1 MYLPV
6 ICDFQ
11 PSNTPDGLPIQVGNK
26 TEGALLG
33 FVLEIGETYQ
43 DYRDHNPE
51 SSFVKVY
58 TFNSARKSMTTAVRL
73 PGGGFRIYSKGASE
87 IILSRCTSIIGKNGE
102 IRPFTAADA
111 EKMVKEVIEPM
122 ACDGLRTISLA
133 YRDFP
138 ANGVPPEKGLL
149 NVFKIKVLQCGVV
162 TNCRRQLQNWA
173 WKVKVV
179 NGSRQS

>member
-1 MYLPV
+1 MNLPV

-11 PSNTPDGLPIQVGNK
+11 PSNMPDGLPIQVGNK

-43 DYRDHNPE
+43 DYRDRNPE

-102 IRPFTAADA
+102 IRPFMAADA

-122 ACDGLRTISLA
+122 ACNGLRTISLA

-138 ANGVPPEKGLL
+138 ANGVPPEKGL
-149 NVFKIKVLQCGVV
+149 
-162 TNCRRQLQNWA
+162 
-173 WKVKVV
+173 
-179 NGSRQS
+179 

>member
-1 MYLPV
+1 MLLLCVTHVSYDLWL
-6 ICDFQ
+6 Q
-11 PSNTPDGLPIQVGNK
+11 PSTTNDGLPTQMGNK

-43 DYRDHNPE
+43 DYRDRNPE

-87 IILSRCTSIIGKNGE
+87 IILGRCSSIIGKDGE
-102 IRPFTAADA
+102 IRPFTAADS

-138 ANGVPPEKGLL
+138 ANGVPPDKG
-149 NVFKIKVLQCGVV
+149 
-162 TNCRRQLQNWA
+162 A
-173 WKVKVV
+173 
-179 NGSRQS
+179 

>member
-1 MYLPV
+1 M
-6 ICDFQ
+6 
-11 PSNTPDGLPIQVGNK
+11 GNK

-43 DYRDHNPE
+43 DYRDRNPE

-73 PGGGFRIYSKGASE
+73 PGGGYRIYSKGASE
-87 IILSRCTSIIGKNGE
+87 IILGRCSSIVGKDGE
-102 IRPFTAADA
+102 IRPFTAGDV

-122 ACDGLRTISLA
+122 ACDGLRTLSLA

-138 ANGVPPEKGLL
+138 ANGVPPEKGVGRVSKKS
-149 NVFKIKVLQCGVV
+149 NPFNNNFHFARYVH
-162 TNCRRQLQNWA
+162 T
-173 WKVKVV
+173 
-179 NGSRQS
+179 SHS

>member
-1 MYLPV
+1 MN
-6 ICDFQ
+6 FQ
-11 PSNTPDGLPIQVGNK
+11 PAPLGDGLPVQVGNK

-43 DYRDHNPE
+43 HYRDDNPE

-73 PGGGFRIYSKGASE
+73 PNGGIRIYSKGASE
-87 IILSRCTSIIGKNGE
+87 IILSRCTSIIGRDDE
-102 IRPFTAADA
+102 IRPFAAADL

-138 ANGVPPEKGLL
+138 GE
-149 NVFKIKVLQCGVV
+149 
-162 TNCRRQLQNWA
+162 
-173 WKVKVV
+173 
-179 NGSRQS
+179 

>member
-1 MYLPV
+1 MVSQASCFIYDVLFL
-6 ICDFQ
+6 CFQ
-11 PSNTPDGLPIQVGNK
+11 PSETPDGLPTQVGNK

-43 DYRDHNPE
+43 DYRDNNPE

-87 IILSRCTSIIGKNGE
+87 IILSRCTSIIGKDGE
-102 IRPFTAADA
+102 IRPFTAADS
-111 EKMVKEVIEPM
+111 EKMVRDVIEPM
-122 ACDGLRTISLA
+122 ASDGLRTISLA

-138 ANGVPPEKGLL
+138 ANGVPPDKGL
-149 NVFKIKVLQCGVV
+149 
-162 TNCRRQLQNWA
+162 
-173 WKVKVV
+173 
-179 NGSRQS
+179 